1 MLKPLY
7 LFNVAQCDDLPEV
20 VGITPAEEP
29 EEEGA
34 LVDAKTQAQVST
46 LVDACGVR
54 VEQVY
59 QDRAYYAPG
68 RDQIVLPQV
77 QQFRTEADYWS
88 TLLHELVHSTGHA
101 TRLNREG
108 ITSSSRAFGDPVYAF
123 EELVAELG
131 SAFMCAQLGVFGDIQ
146 HDSYLEHWLRVLR
159 EDKRAL
165 FRAAKQAREAS
176 EFLLKPLAEA
186 VTTDPA
192 VAA

>member
-1 MLKPLY
+1 M
-7 LFNVAQCDDLPEV
+7 
-20 VGITPAEEP
+20 
-29 EEEGA
+29 
-34 LVDAKTQAQVST
+34 
-46 LVDACGVR
+46 
-54 VEQVY
+54 
-59 QDRAYYAPG
+59 
-68 RDQIVLPQV
+68 PQV

-131 SAFMCAQLGVFGDIQ
+131 SAFMCAQLGVFGDVR
-146 HDSYLEHWLRVLR
+146 HDSYLEHWLKVLR

-176 EFLLKPLAEA
+176 EFLLKPLATP